1 MLKRIVALVE
11 CVADTVS
18 VAVGVIEM
26 VERDVELLSA
36 DLEPVAVESSDAIDE
51 VVTEPVEEA
60 DIVDDTVPLEIADK
74 LTVFG

>member
-1 MLKRIVALVE
+1 MD
-11 CVADTVS
+11 DTVS

-36 DLEPVAVESSDAIDE
+36 DLDPDADERSDAIDD

-60 DIVDDTVPLEIADK
+60 DIVDDTVPLEIADSV
-74 LTVFG
+74 TVLG